1 MKYEHESAQK
11 ENPEHMTLTKPLRHT
26 KQTEFFPWKSDK
38 KILQRI

>member
-26 KQTEFFPWKSDK
+26 KQTEFFP
-38 KILQRI
+38 